1 ATLAIQQGRYISLD
15 AEETL
20 AGLMV
25 NGRPDADLFH
35 ESIGGVVKRAR
46 SAGRGGQGTVAA
58 FGEMVALLWAEGNVE
73 AALRLEQLWNE
84 LARTENFHL
93 RCAYPMGL
101 FPNEEDSSLMER
113 ICAEHSHVVPAEA
126 YSSLASD
133 DDRLRRVA
141 FLEQKAQ
148 SLSREVAA
156 RKKAQHELQLR
167 ETQLSEFLEN
177 AVVGLH
183 WVAGDGTILW
193 ANKAEMDLLGYEREE
208 YIGHHIAEF
217 PVDAP
222 VIEDMLRRLSC
233 NQELQGYEAR
243 LRCKDG
249 SIRHVRVYSNALIE
263 DGKFIHTRC
272 FTVNINEQKQAEM
285 ARLRLAAIV
294 ESSDDA
300 IVSKDLNGIV
310 TSWNRAAERMFGF
323 KAEEIV
329 GRPITLIIPPEL
341 QDDEPL
347 ILAKIRSG
355 EKIEHFE
362 TVRITKN
369 GERVNV
375 SLTISPVKDDH
386 GKVIGAAKIARN
398 ITERKKTE
406 RALILTEKLASV
418 GRLAASVAHEINNP
432 LEAVTN
438 LIYLAKRDAFDG
450 TKVAERLDAA
460 SQELDRVAHIT
471 RQTLGFYR
479 DNSAPGKLDLRRV
492 VDELVSLYGRRL
504 QTRAIRVVKEYGES
518 GEITGLEGEI
528 RQVLSN
534 LIANSIDAM
543 PAGGTLTLRVAASQ
557 EWSKSS
563 LPGVRITVADT
574 GTGIS
579 REQRNHLFEPFYT
592 TKKDVGTGLGLWITH
607 GIVKKHGGMISVRSR
622 VGLGRSG
629 TVFSLFLPR
638 GNPLKIART
647 GSLREESTAA
657 ARSEAGLSP
666 EVFGA

>member
-1 ATLAIQQGRYISLD
+1 MSANYARVDLSPAMRFDKVEEHAHSVQFYGNDQFLLEGLSRFVGAALGAGDASIVIATRAHRDGLIACLQAYGMDTTLAMQQGRYISLD

-20 AGLMV
+20 ARLMV

-35 ESIGGVVKRAR
+35 EWIGGVVKRAR
-46 SAGRGGQGTVAA
+46 SSGRGGQGTVAA

-84 LARTENFHL
+84 LARTEKFHL

-113 ICAEHSHVVPAEA
+113 ICAEHSHVVPAES

-133 DDRLRRVA
+133 DDRLRRIA

-217 PVDAP
+217 HVDAP

-233 NQELQGYEAR
+233 NEELQGYEAR

-249 SIRHVRVYSNALIE
+249 SIRHVRVYSNALIQ

-272 FTVNINEQKQAEM
+272 FTVNITEQKQGEM
-285 ARLRLAAIV
+285 ARLKLAAIV

-310 TSWNRAAERMFGF
+310 TSWNGAAERMFGF

-329 GRPITLIIPPEL
+329 GRPINLIIPPEL

-369 GERVNV
+369 GDRVNV
-375 SLTISPVKDDH
+375 SLTISPVKNDY

-492 VDELVSLYGRRL
+492 VDELVSLYGGRL

-528 RQVLSN
+528 RQVFSN

-543 PAGGTLTLRVAASQ
+543 P
-557 EWSKSS
+557 
-563 LPGVRITVADT
+563 
-574 GTGIS
+574 
-579 REQRNHLFEPFYT
+579 
-592 TKKDVGTGLGLWITH
+592 
-607 GIVKKHGGMISVRSR
+607 
-622 VGLGRSG
+622 
-629 TVFSLFLPR
+629 
-638 GNPLKIART
+638 
-647 GSLREESTAA
+647 
-657 ARSEAGLSP
+657 
-666 EVFGA
+666 